1 MQDDQARTTAGGLG
15 GGALEPGL
23 GSNLVVATTQPRV
36 ENRGND
42 REDGQRQ
49 PALERCL
56 DGT

>member
-1 MQDDQARTTAGGLG
+1 MQDDQARSTAGRLG
-15 GGALEPGL
+15 GGALEPGP
-23 GSNLVVATTQPRV
+23 GGNLLFATTQSRV